1 MILKPQDVL
10 LVLKLAA
17 LGGKPWTQVQLAS
30 ELGFSQGEVSSG
42 LKRALAARLL
52 IQESEGPRPAGSL
65 LIEFVLHGVPCVF
78 VPDRGALT
86 RGMPTAEAAPAFK
99 NLLAPTDQ
107 PPPVW
112 PDPEGKVRGEA
123 FSPLYRSAPWAARQ
137 DAALYDL
144 LALVDGLRGGRARVR
159 SFARQELRKRLARP

>member
-17 LGGKPWTQVQLAS
+17 LSGRPWTQVQLSS

-42 LKRALAARLL
+42 LKRALRARLL
-52 IQESEGPRPAGSL
+52 VQDVGGLRPASRML
-65 LIEFVLHGVPCVF
+65 VDFVLHGVPCVF

-86 RGMPTAEAAPAFK
+86 RGMPTAEAAPVFEG
-99 NLLAPTDQ
+99 LLAPTDQ
-107 PPPVW
+107 PVPVW
-112 PDPEGKVRGEA
+112 PDPEGSVRGEA
-123 FSPLYRSAPWAARQ
+123 FSPLYRSAAWAARQ
-137 DAALYDL
+137 DARLYDL

-159 SFARQELRKRLARP
+159 NFAGQELRKRLEQP